1 MLSLIQRAHKFP
13 SKIAIISEGRSFTYR
28 QLLDES
34 HKFSMCLLK
43 DDNDLMERRVAFVVH
58 PGFDYVMVQWAI
70 WRAGGIAVPLNP
82 KAPVLTHKYALKD
95 AGVNLLVISPDF
107 SQTFQE
113 ISEETGMRLITTEN
127 QCNPIREL
135 PEININRKAMILYT
149 SGTTGSPKGV
159 VATHANIEAQI
170 LALVESWKWSDT
182 DYIINVLPLHHVHGI
197 INIVSC
203 ALWSGAICEFTT
215 QFNAEK
221 LMTRLSSPEIN
232 IFMAV
237 PTIYFKLISYW
248 KLLPIEQQEKI
259 SDGLQKMR
267 LMVSGS
273 AALPIS
279 VLEKWFTISGHILL
293 ERYGMTEIG
302 MAISNPYDGKRVPG
316 HIGRPLPNVEV
327 RLVDDDLKDV
337 GSNDQ
342 GEILI
347 KGPNVFKEY
356 WGKPDATREAFT
368 EDGWFKTGD
377 IAINNGGN
385 YKIIGRRS
393 IDIIKSGGYKL
404 SALEIE
410 EVLREY
416 ELVTDC
422 AVVGIPD
429 EEWGEIVAVGLVI
442 EGGDLNEEKL
452 RAWASER
459 LAGYKI
465 PRLIKVIPDL
475 PRNAMGKVVKMELKE
490 IINSTK

>member
-1 MLSLIQRAHKFP
+1 MLSLIQRAHKFS
-13 SKIAIISEGRSFTYR
+13 SKIAVISEGNSFTYN

-34 HKFSMCLLK
+34 RKFTICLLK
-43 DDNDLMERRVAFVVH
+43 DDHDLMERRVAFVVH

-70 WRAGGIAVPLNP
+70 WRAGGIAVPLDP
-82 KAPVLTHKYALKD
+82 KAPALSHKYILKD
-95 AGVNLLVISPDF
+95 AGVDLLVISPDF
-107 SQTFQE
+107 SPVFRP
-113 ISEETGMRLITTEN
+113 ISEELGIRLITTEIE
-127 QCNPIREL
+127 CNSIREL
-135 PEININRKAMILYT
+135 PEVGISRKAMILYT

-159 VATHANIEAQI
+159 VTTHANIEAQI
-170 LALVESWKWSDT
+170 EALVSSWKWSDS

-203 ALWSGAICEFTT
+203 ALWSGAVCEFAP
-215 QFNAEK
+215 QFDAEK
-221 LMTRLSSPEIN
+221 LMTRLTSGEIN

-248 KLLPIEQQEKI
+248 ELLPDEQQEKI
-259 SDGLQKMR
+259 SEGLKKMR

-279 VLEKWFTISGHILL
+279 VLERWLTISGHTLL
-293 ERYGMTEIG
+293 ERYGMTETG

-327 RLVDDDLKDV
+327 KLVDDNLKEA

-377 IAINNGGN
+377 IAINNGGD

-416 ELVTDC
+416 ELVKDC

-429 EEWGEIVAVGLVI
+429 EEWGEIAAAALVI
-442 EGGDLNEEKL
+442 EGSDLNEEKL

-465 PRLIKVIPDL
+465 PRLIKVVPHL

-490 IINSTK
+490 IINPTK

>member
-1 MLSLIQRAHKFP
+1 
-13 SKIAIISEGRSFTYR
+13 
-28 QLLDES
+28 
-34 HKFSMCLLK
+34 
-43 DDNDLMERRVAFVVH
+43 
-58 PGFDYVMVQWAI
+58 
-70 WRAGGIAVPLNP
+70 
-82 KAPVLTHKYALKD
+82 
-95 AGVNLLVISPDF
+95 
-107 SQTFQE
+107 
-113 ISEETGMRLITTEN
+113 
-127 QCNPIREL
+127 
-135 PEININRKAMILYT
+135 
-149 SGTTGSPKGV
+149 
-159 VATHANIEAQI
+159 
-170 LALVESWKWSDT
+170 
-182 DYIINVLPLHHVHGI
+182 
-197 INIVSC
+197 
-203 ALWSGAICEFTT
+203 
-215 QFNAEK
+215 
-221 LMTRLSSPEIN
+221 
-232 IFMAV
+232 
-237 PTIYFKLISYW
+237 
-248 KLLPIEQQEKI
+248 
-259 SDGLQKMR
+259 
-267 LMVSGS
+267 MVSGS

-327 RLVDDDLKDV
+327 RLVDDNLKDV
-337 GSNDQ
+337 GANDQ

-368 EDGWFKTGD
+368 KDGWFKTGD

-385 YKIIGRRS
+385 YKIIGRSS

-416 ELVTDC
+416 ELVSDC

-442 EGGDLNEEKL
+442 EGGDLNEEEL